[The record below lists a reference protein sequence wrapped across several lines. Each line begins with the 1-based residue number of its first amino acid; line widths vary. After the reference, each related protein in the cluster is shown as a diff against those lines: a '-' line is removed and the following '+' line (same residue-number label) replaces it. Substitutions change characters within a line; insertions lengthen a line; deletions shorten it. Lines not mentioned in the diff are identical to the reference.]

1 MIFRVDE
8 DDAVAWLSNL
18 APGSV
23 DAVIADPPYSSGG
36 MFRGDRIQ
44 DVHTKYVQTGSTS
57 GAALQDFTG
66 DNRDQRSYAYW
77 SHLWMSAARQS
88 LAPGGALLVFTDWR
102 QLPTT
107 TDAIQAAGFVWRGI
121 VPWYKPNG
129 RRIQGR
135 FANTCEYVVWG
146 TNGPRV
152 PDYAPSALDGFYQV
166 NSPRG
171 ETRSHITQ
179 KPVELMRRLVRIAP
193 PGGLVADP
201 FAGSGSTGVAALEEG
216 RHFVGCEIQP
226 HFARVARDRLA
237 VYSSDGVPQAVQH
250 DLFGTM
256 A

>member
-1 MIFRVDE
+1 MDGTALTLIDE
-8 DDAVAWLSNL
+8 EDAVAWLSRL
-18 APGSV
+18 AAGSV

-36 MFRGDRIQ
+36 MFRGDRVQ

-77 SHLWMSAARQS
+77 SRLWMSAARQS

-107 TDAIQAAGFVWRGI
+107 TDAIQAAGLVWRGI

-179 KPVELMRRLVRIAP
+179 KPVELMRSLVRIAP
-193 PGGLVADP
+193 PRRACSRSVRGVRQY
-201 FAGSGSTGVAALEEG
+201 GSCCARGRPSLRGV
-216 RHFVGCEIQP
+216 
-226 HFARVARDRLA
+226 
-237 VYSSDGVPQAVQH
+237 
-250 DLFGTM
+250 
-256 A
+256 